1 MHFYEVINSPS
12 KCIIVTAICLFC
24 GLFFALF
31 WTKSWHSKKSNK
43 HNSCGKSE
51 QTLLLSTC
59 IVCWTNITLHWT
71 NITIVI
77 WANMT
82 LHCLF
87 CTVPI
92 TLELCV
98 SHYVQ
103 ATIKANKHDYF
114 PSFVRVP
121 NIGIMCTINTRG
133 KLVLSQLRPKKLS
146 RQADAVIQLWLG
158 IEITLVLAGHDKI
171 AALFVV
177 IAINH
182 MHERYSPIF
191 VLFTSITKSSTN
203 FRRTEG

>member
-1 MHFYEVINSPS
+1 
-12 KCIIVTAICLFC
+12 
-24 GLFFALF
+24 
-31 WTKSWHSKKSNK
+31 
-43 HNSCGKSE
+43 
-51 QTLLLSTC
+51 
-59 IVCWTNITLHWT
+59 
-71 NITIVI
+71 
-77 WANMT
+77 
-82 LHCLF
+82 
-87 CTVPI
+87 
-92 TLELCV
+92 
-98 SHYVQ
+98 
-103 ATIKANKHDYF
+103 
-114 PSFVRVP
+114 
-121 NIGIMCTINTRG
+121 MCTINTRG